1 MSYIEYYGINVIGDI
16 EEFDYMLMEKYPD
29 RIKNCYSKTKNKI
42 YLLCIF
48 SGENTN
54 TPKEISLVVFFCWCD
69 LTKGSLR
76 EGARRSRVR
85 ESAL

>member
-54 TPKEISLVVFFCWCD
+54 TTKDFSLVVFSIGGNMR
-69 LTKGSLR
+69 KAPSAR
-76 EGARRSRVR
+76 ELS
-85 ESAL
+85 S